1 MYRQAQEVNVA
12 VEGRARDHV
21 LFEQRIEGV
30 MFDVAVN
37 VVSLEL
43 WGGCPLT
50 FERIA
55 ATSLPFAGGV
65 EQAHVQYTFIQTLMA
80 PSTRRRASTRSSS

>member
-43 WGGCPLT
+43 WGWMSADVRAHCGDVAPL
-50 FERIA
+50 R
-55 ATSLPFAGGV
+55 GW
-65 EQAHVQYTFIQTLMA
+65 
-80 PSTRRRASTRSSS
+80 R